1 MILVAILMIAD
12 TQCDVAPKHE
22 KQKEAATIG
31 SQPIKLILSFEINTK
46 LDKKLISLESACRG
60 AERNHAD

>member
-1 MILVAILMIAD
+1 MILVAILVIAD
-12 TQCDVAPKHE
+12 TQCDVALKHE

-46 LDKKLISLESACRG
+46 LGQETYFFRECLSRCR
-60 AERNHAD
+60 AKPR